1 MTQVYFLKNEFDFF
15 YVLKMAIKY
24 ICFGLIM
31 MLVVVC
37 VGNLLPTS
45 IVSTFF
51 QIVVGSIVYL
61 VLLFVTRDSIL
72 KFIYDSFL
80 NRKKSN

>member
-1 MTQVYFLKNEFDFF
+1 
-15 YVLKMAIKY
+15 
-24 ICFGLIM
+24 